1 MKSHAQEAEL
11 RKRADLIFNWFQE
24 EKFDSV
30 TTLFDPAMKRQLDA
44 SQLEGVW
51 GQVAMS
57 YGAIKKSGELIFEKQ
72 DEFIR
77 SQRLVDFEGGRITL
91 LVVFDSI
98 NQVAGLFIQ
107 PGDIPYSPANYV
119 NTDLFNEY
127 RLDFGAPDYKNS
139 GKLSI
144 PKSSNKAP
152 LVIIVAGSGGIDKD
166 CSMGPNKIYK
176 DLAWGLASKG
186 IATFRYD
193 KRTYRYQKELIE
205 NDKMG
210 EAAFDI
216 RTEYLQDLKEILS
229 TLKKRK
235 DFDTKRIYIMGHS
248 QGGYLVPLF
257 NKEFKS
263 VVGFISLAGT
273 LRQIPEL
280 AMEQVDYLSSFET
293 MDGKDSIEVQIIKR
307 QMWNSLSP
315 HVLSVSS
322 NDSVLGPY
330 TVNYWKYLASYKPTE
345 LAFQIKKPVLVLQ
358 GERDYQVLLKD
369 YELWKST
376 CSGKPNFSFKS
387 YPALNHLFQ
396 EGSGGNLSTP
406 NEYLRAKNVPEFIIV
421 DIKSWIE
428 AQK

>member
-1 MKSHAQEAEL
+1 
-11 RKRADLIFNWFQE
+11 
-24 EKFDSV
+24 
-30 TTLFDPAMKRQLDA
+30 
-44 SQLEGVW
+44 
-51 GQVAMS
+51 
-57 YGAIKKSGELIFEKQ
+57 
-72 DEFIR
+72 
-77 SQRLVDFEGGRITL
+77 LVDFEGGRITL
-91 LVVFDSI
+91 MVAFDSV

-107 PGDIPYSPANYV
+107 PGDVPYSPANYV
-119 NTDLFNEY
+119 NTELFNEY
-127 RLDFGAPDYKNS
+127 RVDFGAPDFRNS

-144 PKSSNKAP
+144 PKSTKNAP

-176 DLAWGLASKG
+176 DLAWGLSSKG

-205 NDKMG
+205 NDKTG
-210 EAAFDI
+210 KSAFDI
-216 RTEYLQDLKEILS
+216 RTEYLQDLKEIFKTIS
-229 TLKKRK
+229 KRN
-235 DFDTKRIYIMGHS
+235 DFDAKRIYIMGHS
-248 QGGYLVPLF
+248 QGGYLVPLL

-263 VVGFISLAGT
+263 LAGFISMAGT

-293 MDGKDSIEVQIIKR
+293 MDAKDSVEVQKIKR

-315 HVLSVSS
+315 QILNVSS
-322 NDSVLGPY
+322 NDSVLSPY
-330 TVNYWKYLASYKPTE
+330 TVNYWKYLASYNPAV
-345 LAFQIKKPVLVLQ
+345 LAIQIKKPVLVLQ

-369 YELWKST
+369 FELWKST

-387 YPALNHLFQ
+387 YPALNHLFM

-406 NEYLRAKNVPEFIIV
+406 NEYLRAKNVPEFIIT